1 MLLGLV
7 GLLLLILW
15 AVPFVPAVA
24 LSGFAM
30 ALVLQFP
37 VNFFAQYVPRGI
49 AILLS
54 FLILLTLLF
63 LVAYVIIPL
72 LVLQASALVTALP
85 DMVQNLDRYLVRGL
99 NALHRRDLLPDTPE
113 AVAARLTDDFRN
125 SLGVVT
131 NNILG
136 RTVGIVFGTFSY
148 ALTLFA
154 VIFIAAS
161 LLANVRSYKAA
172 YLTSVSSRYR
182 RDALGSGMRLDML
195 CRGIWEGWPWFSPSR
210 VSCRPRRCS

>member
-1 MLLGLV
+1 M
-7 GLLLLILW
+7 
-15 AVPFVPAVA
+15 
-24 LSGFAM
+24 
-30 ALVLQFP
+30 
-37 VNFFAQYVPRGI
+37 
-49 AILLS
+49 
-54 FLILLTLLF
+54 
-63 LVAYVIIPL
+63 
-72 LVLQASALVTALP
+72 TALP

-99 NALHRRDLLPDTPE
+99 NALHRRDLLPDTQE

-172 YLTSVSSRYR
+172 YLTSVSAGTGVMRFR
-182 RDALGSGMRLDML
+182 SGMRLDML
-195 CRGIWEGWPWFSPSR
+195 CRGSGGLALVLAIQGVLSATALFLMACLTRWPSERGYRLRPSSPISERGSARSR
-210 VSCRPRRCS
+210 RSGRVLDLADHGSSNGYPVPGDPAA